1 MKTMYEIQDMMDDL
15 YSLVDDIGEQVNE
28 LITENENLKARLNKV
43 TKDNVVHKLKAVQP
57 KKTVE
62 EILYEEYYK
71 EYYGKELS

>member
-1 MKTMYEIQDMMDDL
+1 MKTMYEVQDMMDDL
-15 YSLVDDIGEQVNE
+15 YNLVDEIGEEVNN
-28 LITENENLKARLNKV
+28 LLTENENLKARLAKV

-71 EYYGKELS
+71 EFYGKELS